1 MLANWRFWV
10 MGLIVGMLVGCRVD
24 LNGPNGQA
32 KPQQTLTV
40 SAAAS
45 LQPALTTLQ
54 AEYRLV
60 EPTVQLSLNFG
71 SSGALKQQILQGAP
85 VDLFISADTKTM
97 AELAGAGLV
106 NPATQRDLLS
116 NELVLVAR
124 PGVPLRKWQDVARP
138 EVKFLA
144 IGDPERVP
152 VGRYARATL
161 VSLDL
166 WKAVQPKLVLGQDVR
181 QVLTAVVTGNADAGV
196 VYASDVRRSTQSPLG
211 LVLVGDA
218 PPGSHPPITYPIAV
232 MAKTRQPAAARQF
245 ADWLG
250 KPTARSIFVR
260 YGFVPLSLG
269 SASPLP
275 HPVAAPE
282 RSPAHS

>member
-1 MLANWRFWV
+1 MDW
-10 MGLIVGMLVGCRVD
+10 
-24 LNGPNGQA
+24 NGSNGQA

-106 NPATQRDLLS
+106 DPATQRDLLS

-196 VYASDVRRSTQSPLG
+196 VYASDVRRSTESPLG

-269 SASPLP
+269 SSLPLP

>member
-10 MGLIVGMLVGCRVD
+10 MGLIVGMVAGCRVD
-24 LNGPNGQA
+24 WNGSNGQA

-106 NPATQRDLLS
+106 DPATQRDLLS

-196 VYASDVRRSTQSPLG
+196 VYASDVRRSTESPLG

-269 SASPLP
+269 SSLPLP

>member
-10 MGLIVGMLVGCRVD
+10 MGLMVGMVAGCRVD
-24 LNGPNGQA
+24 WNGSNGQA

-85 VDLFISADTKTM
+85 VDLFISADAKTM

-106 NPATQRDLLS
+106 DPATQRDLLS

-166 WKAVQPKLVLGQDVR
+166 WKAVQPKLVLGQDAR

-260 YGFVPLSLG
+260 YGFVPLSFG
-269 SASPLP
+269 SSSPLP
-275 HPVAAPE
+275 RPVAAPE

>member
-1 MLANWRFWV
+1 
-10 MGLIVGMLVGCRVD
+10 MGLIVGMVAGCRVD
-24 LNGPNGQA
+24 WNGPNGQA

-85 VDLFISADTKTM
+85 VDLFISADAKTM

-106 NPATQRDLLS
+106 DPATQRDLLS

-124 PGVPLRKWQDVARP
+124 PGVPLRKWQDVAGP

-166 WKAVQPKLVLGQDVR
+166 WRAVQPKLVLGQDAR

-196 VYASDVRRSTQSPLG
+196 VYASDVRRSTEPPLG

-269 SASPLP
+269 SSLPLP
-275 HPVAAPE
+275 RPVAAPE

>member
-10 MGLIVGMLVGCRVD
+10 MGLIVGMVAGCRVD
-24 LNGPNGQA
+24 WNGSNGQA

-40 SAAAS
+40 SAATS
-45 LQPALTTLQ
+45 LQPALATLQ
-54 AEYRLV
+54 AEYRMV

-85 VDLFISADTKTM
+85 VDLFISADAKTM

-106 NPATQRDLLS
+106 DPATQRDLLS

-124 PGVPLRKWQDVARP
+124 PGVPLRKWQDVARS

-166 WKAVQPKLVLGQDVR
+166 WKAVQPKLVLGQDAR

-196 VYASDVRRSTQSPLG
+196 VYASDVRRSTESPLG

-260 YGFVPLSLG
+260 YGFVPLSFG
-269 SASPLP
+269 SSSPLP

>member
-10 MGLIVGMLVGCRVD
+10 MGLIVGMVAGCRVD
-24 LNGPNGQA
+24 WNGPNGQA

-85 VDLFISADTKTM
+85 VDLFISADAKTM

-106 NPATQRDLLS
+106 DPATQRDLLS

-124 PGVPLRKWQDVARP
+124 PGVPLRKWQDVAGP

-166 WKAVQPKLVLGQDVR
+166 WRAVQPKLVLGQDAR

-196 VYASDVRRSTQSPLG
+196 VYASDVRRSTEPPLG

-269 SASPLP
+269 SSLPLP
-275 HPVAAPE
+275 RPVAAPE